1 MFNRHWRQISEDEKK
16 MDTDFAPAQSL
27 NTATIPAKDNSHY
40 QPEGQLYAI
49 ISIPAMYTRY
59 QVSENEI
66 KTTYETDAY
75 WEENEPWE

>member
-1 MFNRHWRQISEDEKK
+1 
-16 MDTDFAPAQSL
+16 MDTDFAPAQAL

-59 QVSENEI
+59 QASEYEI

-75 WEENEPWE
+75 WEEGARTCHLSTKEAKARASNL